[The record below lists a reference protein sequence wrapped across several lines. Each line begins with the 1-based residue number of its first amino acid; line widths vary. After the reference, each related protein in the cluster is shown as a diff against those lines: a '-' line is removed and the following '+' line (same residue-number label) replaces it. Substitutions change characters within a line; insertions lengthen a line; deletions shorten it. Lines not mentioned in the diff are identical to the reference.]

1 MEYYLIGT
9 VGKKIGRSLAT
20 LRNWDR
26 KGILKPDYVT
36 DGGTRFY
43 SENIL
48 NYLLGLKAK
57 RKLNV
62 GTLKEE
68 KYEPE
73 KEYFKV
79 REMAYIR
86 IGIDKDIQDRLVK
99 GLAKK
104 NITLQDYISWLLMKD
119 GMVEINEREYI

>member
-9 VGKKIGRSLAT
+9 VGKKIGRSVAT

-73 KEYFKV
+73 KEYFKG
-79 REMAYIR
+79 REIAYIR
-86 IGIDKDIQDRLVK
+86 IGKDKDIQDKLVK
-99 GLAKK
+99 GLAKR

>member
-9 VGKKIGRSLAT
+9 VGKKIGRSVAT

-26 KGILKPDYVT
+26 KGILKPDYET

-43 SENIL
+43 SENKL

-86 IGIDKDIQDRLVK
+86 IGIDKDIQARLMK
-99 GLAKK
+99 GLAER
-104 NITLQDYISWLLMKD
+104 NMTLQDYISWLLIKD
-119 GMVEINEREYI
+119 GMVEIHEGKYI